1 MEWKTKYPFKPNC
14 LWDKEMKIK
23 ILFTSF
29 LYLTGCGQVYNSN
42 TFDQYNYGAN
52 GISDPV
58 FAEAYN
64 ALKVRCM
71 GCHPT
76 HSGWAAYT
84 TEAQWISAGLVI
96 PGSASTSEVI
106 TRLKNSGGDMPT
118 DSGAIP
124 NAEKVAIE
132 TWINAL

>member
-1 MEWKTKYPFKPNC
+1 
-14 LWDKEMKIK
+14 MKLK

-64 ALKVRCM
+64 VLKARCM
-71 GCHPT
+71 NCHY
-76 HSGWAAYT
+76 HSGWSSNT

-96 PGSASTSEVI
+96 PGSASTSQLI
-106 TRLKNSGGDMPT
+106 TSLWNSGGNMPKEA
-118 DSGAIP
+118 GAIP
-124 NAEKVAIE
+124 NAEKIAIE

>member
-1 MEWKTKYPFKPNC
+1 
-14 LWDKEMKIK
+14 MKLK

-29 LYLTGCGQVYNSN
+29 LYLAGCGQVYNSN

-58 FAEAYN
+58 FAEAYS

-71 GCHPT
+71 NCHV
-76 HSGWAAYT
+76 HAGWSAYT
-84 TEAQWISAGLVI
+84 TEAQWTSAGLVI
-96 PGSASTSEVI
+96 PGSPSTSTVI

-124 NAEKVAIE
+124 NAEKIAIE